1 MPTYNSIATLDG
13 VNDFTLSG
21 FDRTF
26 EWDERWAGYV
36 SVGDSNSSNIHN
48 TTLGLSSNWQMSTM
62 RFWGWQQSIIKLT
75 LSDLDD
81 DDRRISFLELPDD
94 TATLNLISTRIRAL
108 VGDGGTYHLDMG
120 SARHGSVR
128 LSELE
133 GTTNRV
139 ELSGDGR
146 IESLQVD
153 TGTLR
158 LDLTDTA
165 RIYLVKM
172 DHGTY
177 RVNTGEGNVESFY
190 SHDSNNTMNIGAGG
204 ITQITMSRS
213 ASSEGVQVIN
223 AAGWIGGL
231 NVMDN
236 NRVSITTGEAGAGNL
251 RINTTLGSQVT
262 TGSGWVDSIKT
273 GSASDSITIGSGGA
287 RDVNTG
293 NGNDILN
300 SLNGRVDNL
309 STGDGADS
317 VTLGS
322 EGAFLVDLGN
332 GNDVVFLR
340 PSVPEWGTTI
350 LGEGGNDTLNLSAFT
365 TGIRIE
371 LGLAGQWQNIGAPD
385 IFAEAPATGYVAVTS
400 VENVVGGRSND
411 DIKGNWANN
420 KLYGGTGNDTLRG
433 DSGNDSLQGDAGKDS
448 LTGGSGAD
456 SFIFRAVS
464 ESATGATTADVITDF
479 AVGTDKINLSAID
492 AFAGTSANDTFIWK
506 GTAGFNSTTKGEV
519 RYEKFNNSG
528 TANDYTMVWI
538 DNDRDTGVE
547 MAIRLT
553 GLHNLTASDF
563 VL

>member
-36 SVGDSNSSNIHN
+36 SVGDSNPSNVHN
-48 TTLGLSSNWQMSTM
+48 TTLGLSSNWQMSTL

-94 TATLNLISTRIRAL
+94 TATLNLISTRIQAL

-128 LSELE
+128 LNELE

-153 TGTLR
+153 AGTLR

-190 SHDSNNTMNIGAGG
+190 SHDSSNTLNIGTGG

-213 ASSEGVQVIN
+213 ASGEGVQVIN
-223 AAGWIGGL
+223 ATGWIGGL
-231 NVMDN
+231 NVMNN
-236 NRVSITTGEAGAGNL
+236 NRVSITTGEGGAGNL

-273 GSASDSITIGSGGA
+273 GSASDRITIGSGGA

-300 SLNGRVDNL
+300 SLDGRVDNI
-309 STGDGADS
+309 STGAGSDS

-322 EGAFLVDLGN
+322 KGALLVDLGN
-332 GNDVVFLR
+332 GDDIVFLR

-350 LGEGGNDTLNLSAFT
+350 LGEGGTDTLNLSAFT

-371 LGLAGQWQNIGAPD
+371 LGLAGQWQNIGASD

-411 DIKGNWANN
+411 NIKGNWANN
-420 KLYGGTGNDTLRG
+420 KLYGGNGNDTLDG
-433 DSGNDSLQGDAGKDS
+433 GAGNDSLQGDAGKDS
-448 LTGGSGAD
+448 LTGGSGRD
-456 SFIFRAVS
+456 SFIFRSVS

-479 AVGTDKINLSAID
+479 VRGTDKINLSAID
-492 AFAGTSANDTFIWK
+492 ASTRLSGNNDFIFNGTTKFGTSTQ
-506 GTAGFNSTTKGEV
+506 GEI
-519 RYEKFNNSG
+519 YYKKFS
-528 TANDYTMVWI
+528 DHTMVYI
-538 DNDRDTGVE
+538 DNDNDSSVE

-553 GLHNLTASDF
+553 GRHNLTASDF